1 MDLLEVLREDKAE
14 ILEHARRSVARLTSY
29 ERDGAK
35 STRQRLETL
44 YDQVAAAVRKRDLG
58 DLLDYAEQIAKQRFD
73 AGYDLSEVQVAFFSL
88 EEAIWGRI
96 LARVPPAN
104 LAESLGLVA
113 TVIGRGKDAFG
124 RAYVSL
130 TTSERAPSF
139 DLSRLFRGT

>member
-14 ILEHARRSVARLTSY
+14 ILEDAWRSVAKITHY
-29 ERDGAK
+29 ERDGARA
-35 STRQRLETL
+35 TRLRLEAL
-44 YDQVAAAVRKRDLG
+44 FDRVAAAIRRRDLG

-73 AGYDLSEVQVAFFSL
+73 AGYDLFEVQTAFFML
-88 EEAIWGRI
+88 EEAMWRRI
-96 LARVPPAN
+96 LSRVPSAE

-113 TVIGRGKDAFG
+113 TAIGRGKDAFG

-139 DLSRLFRGT
+139 DLSRLFKGT

>member
-14 ILEHARRSVARLTSY
+14 ILEHAWRSVAKLTHY

-44 YDQVAAAVRKRDLG
+44 YDHVAAAVRKRDLG

-88 EEAIWGRI
+88 EEAIWRRI
-96 LARVPPAN
+96 LARVQPAN

-130 TTSERAPSF
+130 ATSERAPSF
-139 DLSRLFRGT
+139 DLSRLFKGT